1 MTWEAQAA
9 GAASSLLFVL
19 LNCAMNIYTKW
30 LFSPGGGNFP
40 LPWTMLAVQQ
50 IEAYLVLQILLAI
63 KDPTGR
69 FGWIKMRTSGSE
81 QVSAVVLAPG
91 EEERQEEILGMAEML
106 QVFAVTGLFCLNV
119 GLNSLSLVR
128 ISITLNQTV
137 RAFLPAGVLLLATC
151 IERRAYPS
159 HSYCTTVFLIAGI
172 ALTCWGSP
180 DFDLIGFNLALM
192 STMVAAAG
200 TSLNGRLLSVG
211 PFRGTGSVNIMR
223 LMMLQSL
230 PSFFI
235 FSIIAAATEMNAVSK
250 HLVAE
255 ESGGWPVILGLVSVS
270 SALALVSNLGRCFL
284 VASTSALMETF
295 AGNTKVAA
303 LCVIDNRLF
312 GTRMYSYNYLGVAL
326 TFLGFSVHVL
336 LQYLSGAKQET
347 KQHNEMKR
355 ASKASRTPEGTNDE
369 MEGLKPDDSPERMT
383 GTLSKVPSGPVFI
396 LNMPRLISGAETG
409 LFSEHLALRLG
420 REHPFRRRKGRKNT
434 NLRMQLSQ
442 VAEEGEEGEVPPL
455 TRPRSRTWQAGEDIN
470 KTWIGDLNPVLE
482 APDWLNDNSSL
493 SSDRTAATSPAAE
506 TRSSGPSGIPLIDR
520 AVSRNRFNSDLV

>member
-1 MTWEAQAA
+1 MTWEAQCA

-30 LFSPGGGNFP
+30 LFSAGGGNFP

-50 IEAYLVLQILLAI
+50 IESYVVLQLLLAV

-69 FGWIKMRTSGSE
+69 FGWIKTRGTTEAAS
-81 QVSAVVLAPG
+81 VVLVPG
-91 EEERQEEILGMAEML
+91 EEERQEEILGLVEMM

-137 RAFLPAGVLLLATC
+137 RAFLPVGVLLLGTC

-159 HSYCTTVFLIAGI
+159 HSYFTTIFLVIGI

-180 DFDLIGFNLALM
+180 DFDMLGFNLALM
-192 STMVAAAG
+192 STLVGAAG

-230 PSFFI
+230 PAFFV
-235 FSIIAAATEMNAVSK
+235 FSVVAAFTERDALSK
-250 HLVAE
+250 HLVDPEA
-255 ESGGWPVILGLVSVS
+255 GGWLHILALVSVS

-303 LCVIDNRLF
+303 LCVIDERLF
-312 GTRMYSYNYLGVAL
+312 GTRMYSYNYVGVAL
-326 TFLGFSVHVL
+326 TFFGFSVHVL
-336 LQYLSGAKQET
+336 LQYLAGAKQDS
-347 KQHNEMKR
+347 KQAKE
-355 ASKASRTPEGTNDE
+355 AKAARTSGR
-369 MEGLKPDDSPERMT
+369 EGLNEELERLKTEDLSEKPMT
-383 GTLSKVPSGPVFI
+383 GSLSKVSSSQSVFI

-420 REHPFRRRKGRKNT
+420 REHPFKRRKGRKNT
-434 NLRMQLSQ
+434 NLRLQLSQ
-442 VAEEGEEGEVPPL
+442 VAEDGEEGEVPPL
-455 TRPRSRTWQAGEDIN
+455 TRPRSRTWQAGEDTN
-470 KTWIGDLNPVLE
+470 KTWLGDLNPVLE
-482 APDWLNDNSSL
+482 APDWLNDASSL
-493 SSDRTAATSPAAE
+493 SSDRTHVTSMTSPE
-506 TRSSGPSGIPLIDR
+506 TRSSPSGIPVIDR